1 VAAAGKI
8 LPTMFFTE
16 VILMQFV
23 AVTDTSGNLPTRT
36 AKEYDLKMIP
46 FAYYIDGERFTC
58 LDTESFDGDAFYAM
72 LKTTEVKTTQIN
84 PQEYADFFEPYLS
97 DGKDVIYVAMSSGIS
112 GSCQSAMI
120 GAEML
125 RETYPDRCI
134 EVVDTRGAS
143 LGEGL
148 VAVAA
153 AKMRD
158 EGLSACEAAKRLR
171 MLSERMFNVFTVN
184 DLMFLRRGGRLS
196 NLSAIVGTVLGIK
209 PILKGGEDGQI
220 SAFDTVR
227 SRKRSIKALAS
238 QYEQYVVDAEHQTIG
253 IAHAACR
260 EDAEMLIG
268 LINASAHPPKE
279 IMLVDYE
286 PVTGSHVGPGALALF
301 FESCEGVRA
310 VKGLD
315 VIPDKVKAFFEAA
328 RDKITLPKQPAKGAA
343 HV

>member
-1 VAAAGKI
+1 
-8 LPTMFFTE
+8 
-16 VILMQFV
+16 MQFV
-23 AVTDTSGNLPTRT
+23 AVTDTSGNLPTRLS
-36 AKEYDLKMIP
+36 KDRGLKMIP

-58 LDTESFDGDAFYAM
+58 LDTEAFDGDAFYSM
-72 LKTTEVKTTQIN
+72 LKTTEVKTSQIN
-84 PQEYADFFEPYLS
+84 PDEYANFFEPFLK
-97 DGKDVIYVAMSSGIS
+97 DGKDVVYVAMSSGIS
-112 GSCQSAMI
+112 GSCQSATI

-125 RETYPDRCI
+125 SERYPDRVI
-134 EVVDTRGAS
+134 EIVDTRGAS

-148 VAVAA
+148 VAIEAA
-153 AKMRD
+153 NLRD
-158 EGLSACEAAKRLR
+158 KGLGAAEAAKQLR
-171 MLSERMFNVFTVN
+171 QYSERMFNVFTVN

-209 PILKGGEDGQI
+209 PILKGGEDGRI

-227 SRKRSIKALAS
+227 SRRRSIKALAS
-238 QYEQYVVDAEHQTIG
+238 QYEKYVVNAEAQTIG

-260 EDAEMLIG
+260 EDAELLIQM
-268 LINASAHPPKE
+268 IKESEHPPKD
-279 IMLVDYE
+279 ILLVDYE

-310 VKGLD
+310 VKCLD

-328 RDKITLPKQPAKGAA
+328 RSKITSKPSFHSPA

>member
-1 VAAAGKI
+1 
-8 LPTMFFTE
+8 
-16 VILMQFV
+16 MQFI

-36 AKEYDLKMIP
+36 AQEFDLKMIP
-46 FAYYIDGERFTC
+46 FAYFIDGERFTC
-58 LDTESFDGDAFYAM
+58 LDTDAFDGEAFYSL
-72 LKTTEVKTTQIN
+72 LKNTEVKTTQIN
-84 PQEYADFFEPYLS
+84 PQEYADFFEPFLK
-97 DGKDVIYVAMSSGIS
+97 DGKDVVYIAMSSGIS
-112 GSCQSAMI
+112 GSCQSATI

-125 RETYPDRCI
+125 KDRYPDRAV

-148 VAVAA
+148 VAVEAA
-153 AKMRD
+153 RLRD
-158 EGLSACEAAKRLR
+158 EGLSAEEAAKRLR

-196 NLSAIVGTVLGIK
+196 NLSAVVGTVLGIK

-227 SRKRSIKALAS
+227 SRRRSIKALAS
-238 QYEQYVVDAEHQTIG
+238 QYEQYVVDAERQTIG

-260 EDAEMLIG
+260 EDAELLIE
-268 LINASAHPPKE
+268 LIKGGEHPPKE
-279 IMLVDYE
+279 ILLVDYE

-315 VIPDKVKAFFEAA
+315 VIPDKVKEFFASA
-328 RDKITLPKQPAKGAA
+328 RERIAVPKQPVHTPA

>member
-1 VAAAGKI
+1 
-8 LPTMFFTE
+8 
-16 VILMQFV
+16 MQFI

-36 AKEYDLKMIP
+36 AQEFDLKMIP
-46 FAYYIDGERFTC
+46 FAYFIDGERFTC
-58 LDTESFDGDAFYAM
+58 LDTDAFDGDAFYAL
-72 LKTTEVKTTQIN
+72 LKNTEVKTTQIN
-84 PQEYADFFEPYLS
+84 PQEYADFFEPFVK
-97 DGKDVIYVAMSSGIS
+97 DGKDVVYIAMSSGIS
-112 GSCQSAMI
+112 GSCQSATI

-125 RETYPDRCI
+125 KERYPDRVVEI
-134 EVVDTRGAS
+134 VDTRGAS

-148 VAVAA
+148 VAVEAA
-153 AKMRD
+153 RLRD
-158 EGLSACEAAKRLR
+158 EGLSAEEAAKQLR

-196 NLSAIVGTVLGIK
+196 NLSAVVGTVLGIK

-227 SRKRSIKALAS
+227 SRRRSIKALAS
-238 QYEQYVVDAEHQTIG
+238 QYEQYVVDAERQTIG

-260 EDAEMLIG
+260 EDAELLIE
-268 LINASAHPPKE
+268 LIKGGEHPPKE
-279 IMLVDYE
+279 ILLVDYE

-315 VIPDKVKAFFEAA
+315 VIPDKVKEFFASA
-328 RDKITLPKQPAKGAA
+328 RERIAKPKQPVQTPA

>member
-1 VAAAGKI
+1 
-8 LPTMFFTE
+8 
-16 VILMQFV
+16 MQFI
-23 AVTDTSGNLPTRT
+23 AITDTSGNLPTRT
-36 AKEYDLKMIP
+36 AREHDIKMIP
-46 FAYYIDGERFTC
+46 FSYYIDGERFTC
-58 LDTESFDGDAFYAM
+58 LDTESFDGDAFYAL
-72 LKTTEVKTTQIN
+72 LKTTEVKTSQIN
-84 PQEYADFFEPYLS
+84 PQEYADFFEPFLK
-97 DGKDVIYVAMSSGIS
+97 DGKDIVYVAMSSGIS

-120 GAEML
+120 GAQML
-125 RETYPDRCI
+125 RERYPDRVI

-153 AKMRD
+153 AKLRD
-158 EGLSACEAAKRLR
+158 EGLSATDAAKQLKE
-171 MLSERMFNVFTVN
+171 LSERMFNVFTVN
-184 DLMFLRRGGRLS
+184 DLLFLRRGGRLS

-227 SRKRSIKALAS
+227 SRKRSVKALAA
-238 QYEQYVVDAEHQTIG
+238 QYEKYVVGAEHQTIG

-260 EDAEMLIG
+260 EDADMLID
-268 LINASAHPPKE
+268 LIKGSAHPPKD
-279 IMLVDYE
+279 ILLVDYE

-315 VIPDKVKAFFEAA
+315 VIPDKVKAFFDAA
-328 RDKITLPKQPAKGAA
+328 REKIALPKQPVHGPA
-343 HV
+343 HI

>member
-1 VAAAGKI
+1 
-8 LPTMFFTE
+8 
-16 VILMQFV
+16 MQFI
-23 AVTDTSGNLPTRT
+23 AITDTSGNLPTRT
-36 AKEYDLKMIP
+36 AREHDIKMIP

-58 LDTESFDGDAFYAM
+58 LDTESFDGDAFYAL
-72 LKTTEVKTTQIN
+72 LKTTEVKTSQIN
-84 PQEYADFFEPYLS
+84 PQEYADFFEPYLR
-97 DGKDVIYVAMSSGIS
+97 DGKDIVYVAMSSGIS

-125 RETYPDRCI
+125 KERYPDRVI

-153 AKMRD
+153 AKLRD
-158 EGLSACEAAKRLR
+158 EDLSAAEAAKRLR
-171 MLSERMFNVFTVN
+171 QLSERMFNVFTVN
-184 DLMFLRRGGRLS
+184 DLLFLRRGGRLS

-227 SRKRSIKALAS
+227 SRKRSVKALAA
-238 QYEQYVVDAEHQTIG
+238 QYEQYVVNAESQTVG

-260 EDAEMLIG
+260 EDAEMLIE
-268 LINASAHPPKE
+268 LIKGGEHPPKD
-279 IMLVDYE
+279 ILLVDYE

-315 VIPDKVKAFFEAA
+315 VIPDKVKAFFENA
-328 RDKITLPKQPAKGAA
+328 REKIALPKQPVQGPA

>member
-1 VAAAGKI
+1 
-8 LPTMFFTE
+8 
-16 VILMQFV
+16 MQFV
-23 AVTDTSGNLPTRT
+23 AVSDTSGNLPTAVVR
-36 AKEYDLKMIP
+36 ARDIKMIP

-58 LDTESFDGDAFYAM
+58 LDTEAFDGDAFYAL
-72 LKTTEVKTTQIN
+72 LKTTEVKTSQIN
-84 PQEYADFFEPYLS
+84 PQEYADFFEPFVKE
-97 DGKDVIYVAMSSGIS
+97 GKDVVYVAMSSGIS
-112 GSCQSAMI
+112 GSCQSASI

-125 RETYPDRCI
+125 LERYPGRVI

-148 VAVAA
+148 IAVAA
-153 AKMRD
+153 ANLRD
-158 EGLSACEAAKRLR
+158 EGLSAEEAAKRLR

-184 DLMFLRRGGRLS
+184 DLLFLRRGGRLS

-238 QYEQYVVDAEHQTIG
+238 QYERYVVNAENQTIG

-260 EDAEMLIG
+260 EDAELLIQ
-268 LINASAHPPKE
+268 LIKEGAHPPKE

-315 VIPDKVKAFFEAA
+315 VIPEKVKAFFEAA
-328 RDKITLPKQPAKGAA
+328 REKITLPKKPVQKSA
-343 HV
+343 HI

>member
-1 VAAAGKI
+1 
-8 LPTMFFTE
+8 
-16 VILMQFV
+16 MQFI
-23 AVTDTSGNLPTRT
+23 AATDTSGNLPTRM
-36 AKEYDLKMIP
+36 AREHDIRMIP

-58 LDTESFDGDAFYAM
+58 LDTDSFDGDAFYAL
-72 LKTTEVKTTQIN
+72 LKTTEVKTSQIN
-84 PQEYADFFEPYLS
+84 PQEYADFFEPFLK
-97 DGKDVIYVAMSSGIS
+97 DGKDVVYVAMSSGIS
-112 GSCQSAMI
+112 GSYQSATI

-125 RETYPDRCI
+125 KERYPDRVI

-153 AKMRD
+153 AKLRD
-158 EGLSACEAAKRLR
+158 EDLSASEAAKRLR

-184 DLMFLRRGGRLS
+184 DLLFLRRGGRLS

-238 QYEQYVVDAEHQTIG
+238 QYEQYVVNAENQTIG

-260 EDAEMLIG
+260 EDAEMLIE
-268 LINASAHPPKE
+268 LIKGGAHPPKE
-279 IMLVDYE
+279 ILLVDYE

-301 FESCEGVRA
+301 FESCDGVRA

-315 VIPDKVKAFFEAA
+315 VIPDKVKAFFENA
-328 RDKITLPKQPAKGAA
+328 REKIALPKQPVQGPA

>member
-1 VAAAGKI
+1 
-8 LPTMFFTE
+8 
-16 VILMQFV
+16 MQFI
-23 AVTDTSGNLPTRT
+23 AVTDTSGNLPTPL

-46 FAYYIDGERFTC
+46 FAYFIDGERFTC
-58 LDTESFDGDAFYAM
+58 LDTESFDGDAFYAL
-72 LKTTEVKTTQIN
+72 LKNTEVKTTQIN
-84 PQEYADFFEPYLS
+84 PAEYADFFEPFLK

-112 GSCQSAMI
+112 GSCQSASI
-120 GAEML
+120 GAQML
-125 RETYPDRCI
+125 LERYPDRTI

-158 EGLSACEAAKRLR
+158 EDLSAQEAAKRLR

-227 SRKRSIKALAS
+227 SRKRSVKALAS
-238 QYEQYVVDAEHQTIG
+238 QYEKYVVNAGEQTIG

-260 EDAEMLIG
+260 EDAEMLID
-268 LINASAHPPKE
+268 LIKNGEHPPKD
-279 IMLVDYE
+279 ILLVDYE
-286 PVTGSHVGPGALALF
+286 PVTGAHVGPGALALF

-315 VIPDKVKAFFEAA
+315 VIPAKVREFFESA
-328 RDKITLPKQPAKGAA
+328 RERISAPKQPVHNPA
-343 HV
+343 HI

>member
-1 VAAAGKI
+1 MI
-8 LPTMFFTE
+8 TPYMFFTE
-16 VILMQFV
+16 VNTMQFV
-23 AVTDTSGNLPTRT
+23 AITDTSGNLPTRT
-36 AKEYDLKMIP
+36 AREHDIKMIP

-58 LDTESFDGDAFYAM
+58 LDTESFDGDAFYSM
-72 LKTTEVKTTQIN
+72 LKTTEVRTSQIN
-84 PQEYADFFEPYLS
+84 PQEYADFFEPFVK
-97 DGKDVIYVAMSSGIS
+97 DGKDVVYVAMSSGIS

-120 GAEML
+120 GADML
-125 RETYPDRCI
+125 KERYPDRVI

-148 VAVAA
+148 VAIAA
-153 AKMRD
+153 AKLRD
-158 EGLSACEAAKRLR
+158 EDLSAAEAAKRLR
-171 MLSERMFNVFTVN
+171 QLSERMFNVFTVN
-184 DLMFLRRGGRLS
+184 DLLFLRRGGRLS

-227 SRKRSIKALAS
+227 SRKRSVKALAS
-238 QYEQYVVDAEHQTIG
+238 QYEQYVVNAESQTIG

-260 EDAEMLIG
+260 EDAEMLVE
-268 LINASAHPPKE
+268 LIRGGAHPPKD
-279 IMLVDYE
+279 ILLVDYE

-315 VIPDKVKAFFEAA
+315 VIPDKVKAFFENA
-328 RDKITLPKQPAKGAA
+328 REKIALPKQPVHGPA

>member
-1 VAAAGKI
+1 
-8 LPTMFFTE
+8 
-16 VILMQFV
+16 MQFI
-23 AVTDTSGNLPTRT
+23 AVTDTSGNLPTPL

-58 LDTESFDGDAFYAM
+58 LDTESFDGDAFYAL
-72 LKTTEVKTTQIN
+72 LKNTEVKTTQIN
-84 PQEYADFFEPYLS
+84 PAEYADFFEPFLK

-112 GSCQSAMI
+112 GSCQSASI
-120 GAEML
+120 GAQML
-125 RETYPDRCI
+125 LERYPDRTI

-158 EGLSACEAAKRLR
+158 EDLSAQEAAKRLR

-227 SRKRSIKALAS
+227 SRKRSVKALAS
-238 QYEQYVVDAEHQTIG
+238 QYEKYVVNAGEQTIG

-260 EDAEMLIG
+260 EDAEMLID
-268 LINASAHPPKE
+268 LIKNGEHPPKD
-279 IMLVDYE
+279 ILLVDYE
-286 PVTGSHVGPGALALF
+286 PVTGAHVGPGALALF

-315 VIPDKVKAFFEAA
+315 VIPEKVREFFESA
-328 RDKITLPKQPAKGAA
+328 RERISAPKQPVHKPA

>member
-1 VAAAGKI
+1 
-8 LPTMFFTE
+8 
-16 VILMQFV
+16 MQFV

-125 RETYPDRCI
+125 RETYPDRCV

-328 RDKITLPKQPAKGAA
+328 RNKITLPKQPAKGAA

>member
-1 VAAAGKI
+1 
-8 LPTMFFTE
+8 
-16 VILMQFV
+16 MQFI
-23 AVTDTSGNLPTRT
+23 AVTDTSGNLPTPL

-46 FAYYIDGERFTC
+46 FAYFIDGERFTC
-58 LDTESFDGDAFYAM
+58 LDTESFDGDAFYAL
-72 LKTTEVKTTQIN
+72 LKNTEVKTTQIN
-84 PQEYADFFEPYLS
+84 PAEYADFFEPFLK

-112 GSCQSAMI
+112 GSCQSASI
-120 GAEML
+120 GAQML
-125 RETYPDRCI
+125 LERYPDRTI

-158 EGLSACEAAKRLR
+158 EDLSAQEAAKRLR

-227 SRKRSIKALAS
+227 SRKRSVKALAS
-238 QYEQYVVDAEHQTIG
+238 QYEKYVVNAGEQTIG

-260 EDAEMLIG
+260 EDAEMLID
-268 LINASAHPPKE
+268 LIKNGEHPPKD
-279 IMLVDYE
+279 ILLVDYE
-286 PVTGSHVGPGALALF
+286 PVTG
-301 FESCEGVRA
+301 
-310 VKGLD
+310 
-315 VIPDKVKAFFEAA
+315 
-328 RDKITLPKQPAKGAA
+328 A

>member
-1 VAAAGKI
+1 
-8 LPTMFFTE
+8 
-16 VILMQFV
+16 MQFI
-23 AVTDTSGNLPTRT
+23 AITDTSGNLPTRT
-36 AKEYDLKMIP
+36 AREYDIKMIP

-58 LDTESFDGDAFYAM
+58 LDTESFDGDAFYAL
-72 LKTTEVKTTQIN
+72 LKDTEVRTSQIN
-84 PQEYADFFEPYLS
+84 PQEYADFFEPFVK
-97 DGKDVIYVAMSSGIS
+97 DGKDIVYVAMSSGIS

-125 RETYPDRCI
+125 KERYPDRVI

-153 AKMRD
+153 AKLRD
-158 EGLSACEAAKRLR
+158 EGLSAAEAAKQLRL
-171 MLSERMFNVFTVN
+171 LSERMFNVFTVN
-184 DLMFLRRGGRLS
+184 DLLFLRRGGRLS

-209 PILKGGEDGQI
+209 PILKGGEDGKI

-227 SRKRSIKALAS
+227 SRKRSVKALAS
-238 QYEQYVVDAEHQTIG
+238 QYEQYVVNAESQTIG

-260 EDAEMLIG
+260 EDAEMLIE
-268 LINASAHPPKE
+268 LIKGGAHPPKD
-279 IMLVDYE
+279 ILLVDYE

-315 VIPDKVKAFFEAA
+315 VIPDKVKAFFDAA
-328 RDKITLPKQPAKGAA
+328 REKIALPKQPAHGPA

>member
-1 VAAAGKI
+1 
-8 LPTMFFTE
+8 
-16 VILMQFV
+16 MQFI
-23 AVTDTSGNLPTRT
+23 AVTDTSGNLPTPL

-46 FAYYIDGERFTC
+46 FAYFIDGERFTC
-58 LDTESFDGDAFYAM
+58 LDTESFDGDAFYAL
-72 LKTTEVKTTQIN
+72 LKNTEVKTTQIN
-84 PQEYADFFEPYLS
+84 PAEYADFFEPFLK

-112 GSCQSAMI
+112 GSCQSASI
-120 GAEML
+120 GAQML
-125 RETYPDRCI
+125 LERYPDRTI

-158 EGLSACEAAKRLR
+158 EDLSAQEAAKRLR

-227 SRKRSIKALAS
+227 SRKRSVKALAS
-238 QYEQYVVDAEHQTIG
+238 QYEKYVVNAGEQTIG

-260 EDAEMLIG
+260 EDAEMLID
-268 LINASAHPPKE
+268 LIKNGEHPPKH
-279 IMLVDYE
+279 ILLVDYE
-286 PVTGSHVGPGALALF
+286 PVTGAHVGPGALALF

-315 VIPDKVKAFFEAA
+315 VIPEKVREFFESA
-328 RDKITLPKQPAKGAA
+328 RERISAPKQPVHNPA
-343 HV
+343 HI